1 MARRYCWR
9 ELTAIQAI
17 KSVFSGNIEPT
28 FTSRYCQKASVPS
41 RHWTEKDNLMKT
53 ILLAASAML
62 CIGVGVAYADGGDD
76 EGGAVANT
84 FFTELPGVVAT
95 APGAIPNDVA
105 VNGYQTTP
113 QYGYQITTTHAANT
127 WTAPGA
133 ATVQR

>member
-1 MARRYCWR
+1 
-9 ELTAIQAI
+9 
-17 KSVFSGNIEPT
+17 
-28 FTSRYCQKASVPS
+28 
-41 RHWTEKDNLMKT
+41 MKT
-53 ILLAASAML
+53 ILLAASATL
-62 CIGVGVAYADGGDD
+62 CIGIGVAYADGGDD

-95 APGAIPNDVA
+95 APGAPPNNVA

-113 QYGYQITTTHAANT
+113 QNGYQTTTHAANT

>member
-1 MARRYCWR
+1 
-9 ELTAIQAI
+9 
-17 KSVFSGNIEPT
+17 
-28 FTSRYCQKASVPS
+28 
-41 RHWTEKDNLMKT
+41 MKT

-62 CIGVGVAYADGGDD
+62 CLGVGVAYADGGDD
-76 EGGAVANT
+76 EGGAIANAY
-84 FFTELPGVVAT
+84 FTELPGVVST

-113 QYGYQITTTHAANT
+113 QNGYQTTTHAINT